1 MAIYIGDTTRHAITT
16 VYAGHKGNASR
27 VNMGYCGVKGL
38 SKPFFT
44 VGGHKANAIVS
55 ARLYS
60 DKPVIYSH
68 FKDDII
74 LYYNDSYTVNYGKL
88 TDLNSELVGSAL
100 FSNGSGSPRTT
111 YAAARLDDST
121 LLMLSSYYN
130 SKGNLYSSNVYWN
143 CYDDVLGTFTTES
156 APNWQDAIKPAH
168 SSRPGQFFPLT
179 HINGVYNRV
188 DRRGDYNATDHGIIL
203 NNTDYSMT
211 YITGTGA
218 DASSYHTNMW
228 VECNTDGTL
237 LTTSGTIHSG
247 SSSASM
253 QAKICVYAI
262 AQNKISLLHAYY
274 PFNIAENV
282 YYYPTGI
289 GYLSDSIVLI
299 AFGLSDYEA
308 PPYGTASSS
317 QIYVL
322 VDTTTGASKQLIE
335 YSTGDTR
342 HYSFGITDLGFG
354 NIIKLVDN
362 KITLSKTITDI
373 ASVSSVADIF
383 PESNAIAVPNYSVS
397 GKILSFPYRNGYII
411 ANSTYWIYLE
421 LD

>member
-1 MAIYIGDTTRHAITT
+1 MAIYIGDTTYHAITA
-16 VYAGHKGNASR
+16 VYVGHKGNASR

-44 VGGHKANAIVS
+44 AGGHKANAIVS

-68 FKDDII
+68 FKEDII

-88 TDLNSELVGSAL
+88 TDLNSELTGNML
-100 FSNGSGSPRTT
+100 FANGSGQPRTT
-111 YAAARLDDST
+111 YSAVRIDDST

-130 SKGNLYSSNVYWN
+130 SKGNLYSSSVYWN
-143 CYDDVLGTFTTES
+143 CYNDASGTFTTQS
-156 APNWQDAIKPAH
+156 APNWQNAISPA
-168 SSRPGQFFPLT
+168 SNSRPGQFFPLI

-188 DRRGDYNATDHGIIL
+188 DRSGDYNATDHGIIL
-203 NNTDYSMT
+203 NNTDYTMT

-218 DASSYHTNMW
+218 DSSSYYTNMW

-253 QAKICVYAI
+253 CAKICVYTI
-262 AQNKISLLHAYY
+262 VQNKISLLHEYY
-274 PFNIAENV
+274 PFNTAENV

-289 GYLSDSIVLI
+289 GYLSDTVVLV
-299 AFGLSDYEA
+299 AFGLSNYAA

-322 VDTTTGASKQLIE
+322 VDTTTGTSKQLTE
-335 YSTGDTR
+335 FSTGDTR

-383 PESNAIAVPNYSVS
+383 PENNAVAVPNYSVS
-397 GKILSFPYRNGYII
+397 GEILSFPYHNGYII
-411 ANSTYWIYLE
+411 ANSTYRISVE